1 MLNASAGG
9 GLSFSAF
16 FRTALNLKIIIKILL
31 ILSKNKKG
39 KKKMEK
45 IDLHGVFPPITT
57 PFVNGKVAYDKLA
70 SNIKRW
76 SLTGL
81 KGFVVLGS
89 NGEYVSLSEEEK
101 RTVVDTVV
109 QSAAE
114 EMLIIAGTGCESTA
128 ETLRLTEDCAKLGA
142 HAALV
147 VTPHYYAGRMGE
159 AALVKHYSEVA
170 DHSPIPIL
178 VYNVPKFTHINL
190 ATAIVA
196 GLSEHPNI
204 IGIKDSSGNVIQLGE
219 LLNAVAQDFNV
230 LVGTA
235 GVLFSGLTIGCVG
248 GVCALANVAPEQC
261 VKIYNLVRQGNFE
274 AARDLQLKML
284 PVNQAVTAVY
294 GVPGLKAAMDMLGYF
309 GGDPRLPLLPSSQ
322 QERSEI
328 KVILKKVDL
337 LN

>member
-1 MLNASAGG
+1 MA
-9 GLSFSAF
+9 
-16 FRTALNLKIIIKILL
+16 
-31 ILSKNKKG
+31 
-39 KKKMEK
+39 K

-57 PFVNGKVAYDKLA
+57 PFIDGKVAYDKLA
-70 SNIKRW
+70 SNIEKW
-76 SLTGL
+76 SRTGL

-89 NGEYVSLSEEEK
+89 NGEYVYLSEEEK

-128 ETLRLTEDCAKLGA
+128 ETIRLTEDCARLGA

-147 VTPHYYAGRMGE
+147 VTPHYYAGRMRE
-159 AALVKHYSEVA
+159 AALMKYFSELA

-178 VYNVPKFTHINL
+178 LYNVPKFTHINM
-190 ATAIVA
+190 AADFVA
-196 GLSEHPNI
+196 RLSEHPNI
-204 IGIKDSSGNVIQLGE
+204 VGLKDSSGNVIQLGE
-219 LLNAVAQDFNV
+219 ILNGVAKDFNV

-248 GVCALANVAPEQC
+248 GISALANVAPEEC
-261 VKIYNLVRQGNFE
+261 VKIFDLVKAGDLD
-274 AARDLQLKML
+274 AARELQLKMI

-294 GVPGLKAAMDMLGYF
+294 GVPGLKAAMDMRGYF
-309 GGDPRLPLLPSSQ
+309 GGDPRLPLLPSSE

-328 KVILKKVDL
+328 EAILKKADL